1 MDVHR
6 ENTDVRWVGFH
17 PLYFLHPKK
26 HSSLFCFVVSSEDI
40 FFWQN
45 LLQLFDLLQQQL
57 LLFVEEILFGLEQLA
72 LIVATMAVAVT
83 MTDSSMVVLV
93 FKRNLMVH
101 VWKLFFSERG
111 NVVR

>member
-1 MDVHR
+1 MGWFPPTLFPSPQK
-6 ENTDVRWVGFH
+6 NT
-17 PLYFLHPKK
+17 PAYF
-26 HSSLFCFVVSSEDI
+26 VSSSVAKT

-45 LLQLFDLLQQQL
+45 LLQLFNLFQQQL

-72 LIVATMAVAVT
+72 LIVATMAVAAMAVAVT

-101 VWKLFFSERG
+101 VWKLFFAERG
-111 NVVR
+111 TVVR